1 MGSVSTTLISEASS
15 LLECCSSDVLFS
27 SIVPAKLGCI
37 LPKVLNKVDFPMPF
51 TPTMEASSPLK
62 SVKLISLAIQFCCF
76 LTVYPMLRFFV
87 SRAICDGV
95 FFILNRFLLLLRYW
109 FLFAF
114 AGFSLYKRPIRDC
127 HGYGQNNGITQ
138 KIIFLFLISSHIT
151 TGAPIIEVMALIGST
166 LAEFGIWAMVSQTS
180 IKMAP

>member
-1 MGSVSTTLISEASS
+1 MASLIFSLSFWVSVPIQLVYGCLPSPINSHTVRFLEAMGSVSTTLISEASS

-27 SIVPAKLGCI
+27 SIVPDKLGCI

-62 SVKLISLAIQFCCF
+62 RVKLISLAIQFCCF

-114 AGFSLYKRPIRDC
+114 AGFS
-127 HGYGQNNGITQ
+127 
-138 KIIFLFLISSHIT
+138 
-151 TGAPIIEVMALIGST
+151 
-166 LAEFGIWAMVSQTS
+166 
-180 IKMAP
+180 